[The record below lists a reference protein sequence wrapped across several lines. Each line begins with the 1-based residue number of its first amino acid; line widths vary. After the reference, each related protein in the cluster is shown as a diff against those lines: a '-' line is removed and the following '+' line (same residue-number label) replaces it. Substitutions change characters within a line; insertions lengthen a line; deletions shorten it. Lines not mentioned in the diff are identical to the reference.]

1 MDALARANKAI
12 RAACVRGLDDVLA
25 EYMRMRDDARGELFP
40 REARSKMEAIRNQA
54 RRARITKMKLKRQ
67 VVIH

>member
-1 MDALARANKAI
+1 MDAVARAKKAL
-12 RAACVRGLDDVLA
+12 RAACVRGLEDVLQ
-25 EYMRMRDDARGELFP
+25 EYIRMRVDARGVLFP